1 MIKLLENGKFYHIY
15 NRGNNKD
22 TMFFT
27 DDDYACFMKLYKAF
41 ISGVADTLSWCLMKN
56 HFHFLVRIKDENE
69 IGYLNPAF
77 TDSRIISKK
86 WRVYSKPIAGV
97 KVQLKPKPRMQ
108 FRHLLSTYTIYLNN
122 TYGRTGSV
130 IEKNYERSLVES
142 NEYLRTL
149 FLYVNSNPVKH
160 SIRKQAEKY
169 KWSSCKALI
178 KGTSDGIVD
187 HSFLKNYF
195 DSPENFKYA
204 LDNYKPTDLE

>member
-1 MIKLLENGKFYHIY
+1 MMNLLENGKIYHIY

-27 DDDYACFMKLYKAF
+27 DDDYACFVKLYKAF
-41 ISGVADTLSWCLMKN
+41 IPGVADTLSWCLMKN

-77 TDSRIISKK
+77 AKSRIISRK
-86 WRVYSKPIAGV
+86 WKVYANPIVGV
-97 KVQLKPKPRMQ
+97 KQQIKPTPRMQ

-122 TYGRTGSV
+122 MYNRTGSV
-130 IEKNYERSLVES
+130 IEKNYERSLVEN

-149 FLYVNSNPVKH
+149 FLYINSNPVKH

-169 KWSSCKALI
+169 RWSSCKALI
-178 KGTSDGIVD
+178 KGSSDGFVD
-187 HSFLKNYF
+187 HSFLKNCF
-195 DSPENFKYA
+195 GSPENFKYA